1 MKKIP
6 VLTMALA
13 LALLSA
19 CGGAPAKA
27 ETTASPIEA
36 TTMPTEAAALA
47 TEAATEVTVHPRVD
61 IGAPAGD
68 VVEIR
73 EKMFIAQTN
82 DIYLNAEDYLGKT
95 IRYEG
100 IFDVDFWA
108 EMGTTYYYVIRY
120 GPGCCGDDGD
130 AGFEVRWEGAYPEQ
144 NDWVEAVGVLE
155 AYEEDGYQ
163 YLRLA
168 LSSLT
173 VLPTRGAEFVSQ

>member
-1 MKKIP
+1 MKKMAA
-6 VLTMALA
+6 LTLALA
-13 LALLSA
+13 LALLTA
-19 CGGAPAKA
+19 CSGTPAEA
-27 ETTASPIEA
+27 ETTVLPTETTASPTEA
-36 TTMPTEAAALA
+36 TVYA
-47 TEAATEVTVHPRVD
+47 TETTVHPRVD
-61 IGAPAGD
+61 IEAPVGD

-82 DIYLNAEDYLGKT
+82 DIYMNAEDYLGKA

-108 EMGTTYYYVIRY
+108 ETGTTYYYVIRY
-120 GPGCCGDDGD
+120 GPGCCGDDGE
-130 AGFEVRWEGAYPEQ
+130 AGFEVRWEGEYPEQ
-144 NDWVEAVGVLE
+144 NDWVEAVGILE
-155 AYEEDGYQ
+155 AYEEEGYQ